1 MSDQQVSTTA
11 GIKFWLFLP
20 LRLFTHGSRFVFGHP
35 AIWAVIFTVLS
46 VVFFYVGSW
55 PSLPGPDGR
64 VVAGGGS
71 PIYAAMPL
79 ASLWAMMVGL
89 LLIWMSEHAG
99 LANTVWREAPSLWV
113 PTLRPAEVEDLPGN

>member
-1 MSDQQVSTTA
+1 MSDHEVSTKA
-11 GIKFWLFLP
+11 GIRFWLLLP
-20 LRLFTHGSRFVFGHP
+20 LRLLTHGSRYIFGHP
-35 AIWAVIFTVLS
+35 VIWAVIFAVLS

-64 VVAGGGS
+64 V
-71 PIYAAMPL
+71 
-79 ASLWAMMVGL
+79 WAMMVGL

-113 PTLRPAEVEDLPGN
+113 PRLRPVEVEDLRGS